1 MIDLETLKTAFEQ
14 IMFWFGTIVTAAS
27 IIVKATPT
35 QKDDAVLVKVVEIL
49 DWFSIVNTQENQNRI
64 NALKNIEK

>member
-49 DWFSIVNTQENQNRI
+49 DWFSIVNTQENQSRI